1 MSEAIGLQR
10 MLVAFSVL
18 GSQSPDMTCIIE
30 HASAIPL
37 PRACAFIAL
46 RVPVE
51 SRKPLCNSILISLA
65 DLVDSGFLL
74 RGKT

>member
-10 MLVAFSVL
+10 MLVAFSIL

-37 PRACAFIAL
+37 SRACAFIAL
-46 RVPVE
+46 RVHIE
-51 SRKPLCNSILISLA
+51 SCINFCVIPL
-65 DLVDSGFLL
+65 
-74 RGKT
+74 